1 MTGLTAVKACEVCVK
16 VRFMKACVINVTGDS
31 DGFSQAWADAFM
43 VWVTKHTSSMCCD
56 TYCTSAADTITTC
69 FTFLWLKKII

>member
-31 DGFSQAWADAFM
+31 DGLTRAVSQAWADAFM
-43 VWVTKHTSSMCCD
+43 V
-56 TYCTSAADTITTC
+56 
-69 FTFLWLKKII
+69 